1 MIRGSLRASAMG
13 LAGLVVLGVVFAA
26 CQSSGEED
34 ESGRQPAA
42 AAPPASEPTSPQTAA
57 VLGVFEGSGDGVTP
71 EIDLQEGVVVLKA
84 EHQGASNFDVNLLVE
99 EGEST
104 LSVEAVGSYAGERA
118 HQVSAGRLRIE
129 VKADGPWKIEV
140 SQPQWEGGQE
150 PPLEFSGQGDGLV
163 GPILLSTGLYRP
175 KFTHSG
181 SGDFIVELLRS
192 DGPGSEQVVEHTGKF
207 RGNVAVKVGAPK
219 LAGTTKEQAEMG
231 LAPGSYIL
239 TVRADGDWTVEFP
252 KPSPCPEGAKDT
264 GVLC

>member
-1 MIRGSLRASAMG
+1 MTRGSLRASTMG
-13 LAGLVVLGVVFAA
+13 LAALVVLGIVLVA
-26 CQSSGEED
+26 CQSSGEEE
-34 ESGRQPAA
+34 ESASQA
-42 AAPPASEPTSPQTAA
+42 AAPPASVPTSPETATA
-57 VLGVFEGSGDGVTP
+57 LGVFEGNGDGVTP

-118 HQVSAGRLRIE
+118 HQVRPGPLRLE
-129 VKADGPWKIEV
+129 VKADGPWRIEV

-150 PPLEFSGQGDGLV
+150 PPIEFSGQGDGLV
-163 GPILLSTGLYRP
+163 GPILLSTGLYRT

-181 SGDFIVELLRS
+181 SGSFIAELLRV
-192 DGPGSEQVVEHTGKF
+192 DGPGSELVVEHTGKF
-207 RGNVAVKVGAPK
+207 RGNVAIKVGAPK

-231 LAPGSYIL
+231 LAPGSYVL
-239 TVRADGDWTVEFP
+239 TVRADGNWAVEFP
-252 KPSPCPEGAKDT
+252 KPPPCPEGAKDT

>member
-1 MIRGSLRASAMG
+1 MRGFLKPSAMG
-13 LAGLVVLGVVFAA
+13 LAALVVLGIVLVA
-26 CQSSGEED
+26 CQSSGEEE
-34 ESGRQPAA
+34 ESASQPAA

-57 VLGVFEGSGDGVTP
+57 VLGVFEGNGDGVTP

-84 EHQGASNFDVNLLVE
+84 EHQGASNFVVNLLVE

-163 GPILLSTGLYRP
+163 GPILLGTGFHRP
-175 KFTHSG
+175 KFTHTGSG
-181 SGDFIVELLRS
+181 SFIAELLRV
-192 DGPGSEQVVEHTGKF
+192 DGPGSELVVEHTGTF
-207 RGNVAVKVGAPK
+207 RGNVPVKVGAPTM
-219 LAGTTKEQAEMG
+219 AGTVKEEAEVG
-231 LAPGSYIL
+231 LTPGSYIL
-239 TVRADGDWTVEFP
+239 AVRAGGGWTVEFP
-252 KPSPCPEGAKDT
+252 KPPRDCPGAT
-264 GVLC
+264 EACF